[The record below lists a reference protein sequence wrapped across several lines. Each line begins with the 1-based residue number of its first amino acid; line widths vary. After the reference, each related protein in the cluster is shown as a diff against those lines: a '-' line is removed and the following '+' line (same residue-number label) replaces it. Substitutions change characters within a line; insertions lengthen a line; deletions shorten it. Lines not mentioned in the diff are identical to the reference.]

1 MKKGIL
7 AGCFAALGLT
17 ILMMPHIDAESNSA
31 SANLEIQHHKTEKK
45 EKKMSDSNIIKAEL
59 ETGTIM
65 MELYPDVAP
74 ETVKAFK
81 KLVAKGF
88 YDGLTFHRVIPG
100 FMAQGGDPDGTGM
113 GGPGYNLKAEFN
125 DKKHVRGT
133 LAMAR
138 SADPDSAGSQF
149 YICYTPTPHLDGQY
163 TIFGQVTDGMEHVDA
178 LKNGNKIIKMTL
190 VEAGE

>member
-1 MKKGIL
+1 MNVKSLVIG
-7 AGCFAALGLT
+7 FAVSFLLT
-17 ILMMPHIDAESNSA
+17 LLVMTQFDFMGSSVASNQYDKQS
-31 SANLEIQHHKTEKK
+31 K
-45 EKKMSDSNIIKAEL
+45 EYKMSDSNIIKAEL

-81 KLVAKGF
+81 KLVEKGF

-149 YICYTPTPHLDGQY
+149 YICYGPQPHLDGQY
-163 TIFGQVTDGMEHVDA
+163 TIFGQVTDGMEYVDA
-178 LKNGNKIIKMTL
+178 LHNGSKIIKMTL